1 MRSPRKLLTFH
12 TDPSTIAPP
21 RVPTLVHAFQGF
33 VDAGGGVRQAA
44 DHIRETCTTEL
55 VATFDSDELLDYRAR
70 RPRMTFS
77 SDHFSAVESSRLE
90 VNRVVDAEG
99 RDFFPLDGPEPDYQW
114 NRRRRSICWSM
125 SSAHLTWWDSP
136 PFPGAAH
143 ASDRHHGARKR
154 RSLDRG
160 RSAVLK
166 SVFPGTWVRYSN
178 STSASAACH
187 RSG

>member
-90 VNRVVDAEG
+90 VNRVVDDEEIG
-99 RDFFPLDGPEPDYQW
+99 R
-114 NRRRRSICWSM
+114 
-125 SSAHLTWWDSP
+125 AH
-136 PFPGAAH
+136 
-143 ASDRHHGARKR
+143 
-154 RSLDRG
+154 
-160 RSAVLK
+160 V
-166 SVFPGTWVRYSN
+166 
-178 STSASAACH
+178 
-187 RSG
+187 

>member
-99 RDFFPLDGPEPDYQW
+99 RDFFLLDGPEPDYQW
-114 NRRRRSICWSM
+114 NRFLAAVDLLVDEFGLSH
-125 SSAHLTWWDSP
+125 AVGLTAIPWPAPHTRPIGITVHGND
-136 PFPGAAH
+136 AALT
-143 ASDRHHGARKR
+143 A
-154 RSLDRG
+154 G
-160 RSAVLK
+160 RSAVLGDIE
-166 SVFPGTWVRYSN
+166 VPGHMG
-178 STSASAACH
+178 ALLEFH
-187 RSG
+187 LG